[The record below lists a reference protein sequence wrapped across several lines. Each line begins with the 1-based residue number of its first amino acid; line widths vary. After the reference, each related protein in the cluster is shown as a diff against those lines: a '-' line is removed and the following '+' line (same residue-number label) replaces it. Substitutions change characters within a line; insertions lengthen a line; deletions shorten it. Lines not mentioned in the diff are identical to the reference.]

1 MATWDTT
8 TTTIVIHTWITE
20 ITGVTSLTAEVAI
33 GAHVTVIELQVTLLY
48 LKLIMCLKFP
58 TIFSFFFVCLNGK
71 SFISFINFSGR
82 IWLAIHNNR
91 MPRKM
96 FATFAINT
104 EKNHITLSYLLSNMI
119 HWWSRMLYHIQPT
132 SMFLSRCKN
141 KTRPRISKKLDFEL
155 GFGWVLHDLLKSVYG
170 ASQHF
175 FLIEAEY

>member
-20 ITGVTSLTAEVAI
+20 ITEVTSLTAEVAT

-58 TIFSFFFVCLNGK
+58 TFFSFFFVCLNRK
-71 SFISFINFSGR
+71 SFISFINFAGR
-82 IWLAIHNNR
+82 IWLAIKNNR

-119 HWWSRMLYHIQPT
+119 QCYITYNPHLCFYLDVKTKLVLEFQRNLI
-132 SMFLSRCKN
+132 LS
-141 KTRPRISKKLDFEL
+141 
-155 GFGWVLHDLLKSVYG
+155 WVLVEFYMICWKVHMAYLNI
-170 ASQHF
+170 F
-175 FLIEAEY
+175 FYIKLSTKT